1 MADMSTMNITAIM
14 AIMDRTGVMSIT
26 AITAIMDRTKI
37 MSITTITDRMR
48 DMNITVIMAITA
60 IIHTIFP
67 QMDLQIAM
75 WSFSGICMIIICI
88 MRRSSSNSRLLFALK
103 EEKKQRGLSMKLSMR
118 IVQAMNC

>member
-1 MADMSTMNITAIM
+1 MADMSTMNIMT
-14 AIMDRTGVMSIT
+14 IMDRTKAMSIT
-26 AITAIMDRTKI
+26 AITA
-37 MSITTITDRMR
+37 ITDRMR
-48 DMNITVIMAITA
+48 DMNITVITA

-67 QMDLQIAM
+67 QTDLQTAM

-118 IVQAMNC
+118 IVQATNC

>member
-1 MADMSTMNITAIM
+1 MADMSTMNIMT
-14 AIMDRTGVMSIT
+14 
-26 AITAIMDRTKI
+26 IMDRTKA
-37 MSITTITDRMR
+37 MSITVITAITDRMR
-48 DMNITVIMAITA
+48 DMNITVITA

-67 QMDLQIAM
+67 QTDLQTAM

-103 EEKKQRGLSMKLSMR
+103 EEKAQRGLSMKLSMR

>member
-1 MADMSTMNITAIM
+1 MADMSTMNIMTITN
-14 AIMDRTGVMSIT
+14 RTKAMSIT
-26 AITAIMDRTKI
+26 AITTITDRTRI

-48 DMNITVIMAITA
+48 DMNITVIMAI
-60 IIHTIFP
+60 IHTIFP
-67 QMDLQIAM
+67 QTDLQTAM

-118 IVQAMNC
+118 IVQATNC

>member
-1 MADMSTMNITAIM
+1 MADMSTMNIMT
-14 AIMDRTGVMSIT
+14 
-26 AITAIMDRTKI
+26 IMDRTKA
-37 MSITTITDRMR
+37 MSITVITTITDRMR
-48 DMNITVIMAITA
+48 DMNITVITA

-67 QMDLQIAM
+67 QTDLQTAM

-118 IVQAMNC
+118 IVQATNC

>member
-1 MADMSTMNITAIM
+1 MADMSTMNIMTITN
-14 AIMDRTGVMSIT
+14 RTKAMSIT
-26 AITAIMDRTKI
+26 AITTITDRTRI

-48 DMNITVIMAITA
+48 DMNITVIMAI
-60 IIHTIFP
+60 IHTIFP
-67 QMDLQIAM
+67 QTDLQTAM

>member
-1 MADMSTMNITAIM
+1 MADMSTMNIMTITN
-14 AIMDRTGVMSIT
+14 RTKAMSIT
-26 AITAIMDRTKI
+26 AITTITDRTRI

-48 DMNITVIMAITA
+48 DMNITVITVIMAITA

-67 QMDLQIAM
+67 QTDLQTAM

-88 MRRSSSNSRLLFALK
+88 MRRSSLNSRLLFALK

>member
-1 MADMSTMNITAIM
+1 
-14 AIMDRTGVMSIT
+14 
-26 AITAIMDRTKI
+26 
-37 MSITTITDRMR
+37 MR
-48 DMNITVIMAITA
+48 DMNITVITA

-67 QMDLQIAM
+67 QTDLQTAM

>member
-1 MADMSTMNITAIM
+1 MADMSTMNIMT
-14 AIMDRTGVMSIT
+14 IMDRTKAMSIT
-26 AITAIMDRTKI
+26 AITTITDRTRI

-48 DMNITVIMAITA
+48 DMNITVIMAI
-60 IIHTIFP
+60 IHTIFP
-67 QMDLQIAM
+67 QTDLQTAM

-88 MRRSSSNSRLLFALK
+88 MRRSSSNSQLLFALK

>member
-1 MADMSTMNITAIM
+1 MADMSTMNIMT
-14 AIMDRTGVMSIT
+14 IMDRTKAMSIT
-26 AITAIMDRTKI
+26 AITA
-37 MSITTITDRMR
+37 ITDRMR

-67 QMDLQIAM
+67 QTDLQTAM

-88 MRRSSSNSRLLFALK
+88 MRRSSSNSQLLFALK

-118 IVQAMNC
+118 IVQATNC

>member
-1 MADMSTMNITAIM
+1 MADMSTMNIMT
-14 AIMDRTGVMSIT
+14 
-26 AITAIMDRTKI
+26 IMDRTKA
-37 MSITTITDRMR
+37 MSITVITAITDRMR
-48 DMNITVIMAITA
+48 DMNITVITA

-67 QMDLQIAM
+67 QTDLQTAM

-118 IVQAMNC
+118 IVQATNC

>member
-1 MADMSTMNITAIM
+1 MADMSTMNIMT
-14 AIMDRTGVMSIT
+14 
-26 AITAIMDRTKI
+26 IMDRTKA
-37 MSITTITDRMR
+37 MSITVITTITDRMR
-48 DMNITVIMAITA
+48 DMNITVITA

-67 QMDLQIAM
+67 QTDLQTAM

>member
-1 MADMSTMNITAIM
+1 MADMSTMNIMT
-14 AIMDRTGVMSIT
+14 IMDRTKAMSIT
-26 AITAIMDRTKI
+26 AITA
-37 MSITTITDRMR
+37 ITDRMR

-67 QMDLQIAM
+67 QTDLQTAM

>member
-1 MADMSTMNITAIM
+1 MADMSTMNIMT
-14 AIMDRTGVMSIT
+14 IMDRTKAMSIT
-26 AITAIMDRTKI
+26 AITA
-37 MSITTITDRMR
+37 ITDRMR

-67 QMDLQIAM
+67 QMDLQTAM

>member
-1 MADMSTMNITAIM
+1 MADMSTMNIMTITN
-14 AIMDRTGVMSIT
+14 RTKAMSIT
-26 AITAIMDRTKI
+26 AITTITDRTRI

-48 DMNITVIMAITA
+48 DMNITVIMAI
-60 IIHTIFP
+60 IHTIFP
-67 QMDLQIAM
+67 QTDLQTAM

-88 MRRSSSNSRLLFALK
+88 MRRSSSNSQLLFALK